1 ECVLEYGTGT
11 GYGSSASC
19 SPSPGSGSS
28 AVGVSA
34 SVSGLVAGTTYHFR
48 VSATNAGGTSVG
60 ADRSFRTVPSA
71 PSVVTEPAS
80 SVGQGS
86 ATLNGSVNPNGG
98 EVSECVLEYGTG
110 TGYGSSA
117 SCSPSPGS
125 GSSAVGVS
133 ASVSGLVAGTTYHF
147 RVSATNAGG
156 TSVGAD
162 RSFRTVPPPAPEFGR
177 CTKVT
182 RGTGKYENAGC
193 TKLGGAKAY
202 EWSPGIVKNHFT
214 TKIKE
219 APTASLAVVKGSKF
233 TCLGETRS

>member
-1 ECVLEYGTGT
+1 SECVLEYGTGT

-34 SVSGLVAGTTYHFR
+34 SVSVLVAGTTYHFR

-80 SVGQGS
+80 SVGQWS

-133 ASVSGLVAGTTYHF
+133 ASVSGLVVGTTYHF

-156 TSVGAD
+156 TSV
-162 RSFRTVPPPAPEFGR
+162 
-177 CTKVT
+177 
-182 RGTGKYENAGC
+182 
-193 TKLGGAKAY
+193 
-202 EWSPGIVKNHFT
+202 
-214 TKIKE
+214 
-219 APTASLAVVKGSKF
+219 
-233 TCLGETRS
+233 